1 MPMRKNGILKNSKVI
16 SIILTIILILAI
28 LFSGPASAVNVGFLN
43 VPAEA
48 EKGESV
54 NFQTYV
60 DIETNE
66 IVPFQNFTVVIGNV
80 SCTFDINGN
89 NLTECSGITIT
100 PIYNYKSY
108 GYGELFGYGYGYDK
122 TTWGYQNYS
131 FGYGYGYE
139 YGYGYGS
146 PNYST
151 SEIVFNITWNTSNYS
166 DGNYSLRFYAEASSG
181 DKYYLFS
188 SSEEKITITSP
199 TTTTT
204 TIPATTSTS
213 TTTTTTIPATT
224 STSTTTTTTIPPT
237 TSTSTTTTTTTISQV
252 GGAGGTPYSP
262 RKMVSYLQKAI
273 GGNTYTFDFS
283 GARDLLISSIDVK
296 FASDSRD
303 VSISVERVDNLPTG
317 ATSPVGAIISESGK
331 VYTYFIIRC
340 NVPNENLS
348 QVTIKFKVPKSWIK
362 ENNLDPNSI
371 FLGRYTTIWTK
382 LSTSLVSSDNEYY
395 YYEAI
400 STGFSVFAI
409 FGETITQTTIPT
421 TLTTIPTTIP
431 TTTISPQTTVTTTT
445 PTISKTDKM
454 EIIKNTIIILVA
466 IGVILAII
474 LSFIKL
480 YKKPKSS

>member
-16 SIILTIILILAI
+16 SIILTIIIILAI

-213 TTTTTTIPATT
+213 TTTI
-224 STSTTTTTTIPPT
+224 
-237 TSTSTTTTTTTISQV
+237 TTTISQA
-252 GGAGGTPYSP
+252 GGAVGTPYSP